1 MSKKCRMQLKIN
13 DIITLIS
20 FPVLMSAGQLL
31 FRFCSS
37 RNAVGEFAD
46 LLPLLLRNPIFYL
59 ALGLYGCATILWI
72 WLLTRYSL
80 ATAYPFAALA
90 VAMVPVLEVIFFRTH
105 LSAGYWIG
113 LVLMISGLIIIVKS

>member
-1 MSKKCRMQLKIN
+1 MHLKIV
-13 DIITLIS
+13 DILILSS
-20 FPVLMSAGQLL
+20 FPLLMATGQIL
-31 FRFCSS
+31 FRLCSS
-37 RNAVGEFAD
+37 RHMGASILNLPS
-46 LLPLLLRNPIFYL
+46 LLFCNPIFYI
-59 ALGLYGCATILWI
+59 ALVLYGSATIIWL